1 MQYQRRCNGTCWF
14 WQNQFGYKIHKSLNN
29 SKISEC
35 HFVNCFFGQEST
47 KSPAW
52 YYSGSRFQCISVRY
66 PQSYIKFSLSW
77 VIWVGDKYKYIQY
90 TLVDCPGHASLIR
103 TILGGAQ
110 IIDML
115 IIVIDCLKGIQA
127 QTAECIVIG
136 EITTNKAI
144 FALNKIDLIPESE
157 RSDRIKT
164 VISNLQKTLSKTRF
178 KNAPI
183 VCLCCDSELDSC
195 ICTGRWRQ
203 HRGREYDK
211 SWRLLMMLNGM

>member
-1 MQYQRRCNGTCWF
+1 
-14 WQNQFGYKIHKSLNN
+14 
-29 SKISEC
+29 
-35 HFVNCFFGQEST
+35 
-47 KSPAW
+47 
-52 YYSGSRFQCISVRY
+52 
-66 PQSYIKFSLSW
+66 
-77 VIWVGDKYKYIQY
+77 
-90 TLVDCPGHASLIR
+90 
-103 TILGGAQ
+103 
-110 IIDML
+110 ML

-144 FALNKIDLIPESE
+144 FALNKIDLIPEAE

-183 VCLCCDSELDSC
+183 VCLCYDSELDSC